1 MEYYKKFT
9 KLNMLE
15 KIKEQEKEI
24 NKYKNANNELLQWLQ
39 EITSD
44 PYSNNAYS
52 RVLDKVLEI
61 MKKYEW

>member
-24 NKYKNANNELLQWLQ
+24 DKYKNANIELLQWLQ

-61 MKKYEW
+61 MKKYE